1 MESAMLTTT
10 YCSVAL
16 PWPPSES
23 RPQAQQ
29 VDGSLLIQA

>member
-1 MESAMLTTT
+1 MESAMLTTI

-16 PWPPSES
+16 PWPPGEP
-23 RPQAQQ
+23 RQ